1 MRAVIGFLIAAVI
14 VIGVAWSIS
23 ILPGTWSA
31 TIGATSLHASTP
43 VALTLLAA
51 VFLVLYVIIRLLAGL
66 VSMPRRLR
74 RRQARVN
81 RARGDR
87 AVTRTLVALAAGDP
101 TAARQEAFRSR
112 RLLGDTPLTLLLA
125 AQAGRQFGRDD
136 EADAALNQL
145 AARQESA
152 FLGLRGLLR
161 QAIARE
167 DWPAAAALARRAEAA
182 QPGAPWL
189 QEENKVLALRT
200 GNWTEALRMAGPDT
214 RAALAV
220 AAADA
225 EPNRQ
230 SAVRLAR
237 QAWKADPTLPAAV
250 IAYARRLRDLG
261 KSRAAENL
269 MSRAWAVQPH
279 PAIATEYLAPF
290 KGKLD
295 RTQAAD
301 RLASAKPAD
310 PESHLMQA
318 QAALEAGLTG
328 AARKHVQDAH
338 SLGMNQRRLWLLA
351 VDIADQDGD
360 AAESKD
366 SLRRAALADPDP
378 VWRCAVCG
386 TVHGD
391 WRPVCDAC
399 NTPARIAWVQPDQ
412 HGTVLPALDGGQ
424 GQFPRL
430 TAAQDVEGFT

>member
-1 MRAVIGFLIAAVI
+1 MRAVIGFLIVAVI
-14 VIGVAWSIS
+14 VVGIAWGIS

-31 TIGATSLHASTP
+31 TIGGTSLQATTP

-51 VFLVLYVIIRLLAGL
+51 VFLVFYIVIRLLAGL

-81 RARGDR
+81 RNRGDR
-87 AVTRTLVALAAGDP
+87 AVTRALVALAAGDP
-101 TAARQEAFRSR
+101 AAARQEAGRSR

-145 AARQESA
+145 AARQDAA

-161 QAIARE
+161 QAVERK
-167 DWPAAAALARRAEAA
+167 DWPAATALVRRAEAA

-189 QEENKVLALRT
+189 QEEKRVVALQT
-200 GNWTEALRMAGPDT
+200 GDWKEALRMAAPDT

-225 EPNRQ
+225 EPNQ
-230 SAVRLAR
+230 QAAVRLAR
-237 QAWKADPTLPAAV
+237 DAWKADPTLPAAV
-250 IAYARRLRDLG
+250 IAYARRLRELG
-261 KSRAAENL
+261 KSRAAEDL
-269 MSRAWAVQPH
+269 MSRAWAAQPH
-279 PAIATEYLAPF
+279 PAIAAEYLAPF

-301 RLASAKPAD
+301 RLANAKPAD

-328 AARKHVQDAH
+328 AARKHVQAAQA
-338 SLGMNQRRLWLLA
+338 LGMNQRRLWLLA
-351 VDIADQDGD
+351 ADIADHDGD
-360 AAESKD
+360 AAESQD
-366 SLRRAALADPDP
+366 ALRRAALADPDP
-378 VWRCAVCG
+378 VWRCGACG

-391 WRPVCDAC
+391 WHPVCDAC
-399 NTPARIAWVQPDQ
+399 NTPAQITWVQPDQ
-412 HGTVLPALDGGQ
+412 HGTVLPVSGRGQ
-424 GQFPRL
+424 GQLPRL

>member
-1 MRAVIGFLIAAVI
+1 MRTVLGFLIVAII
-14 VIGVAWSIS
+14 VIGIAWGVS

-31 TIGATSLHASTP
+31 TIGATSLQVSTP

-51 VFLVLYVIIRLLAGL
+51 VFLVLYFIIRLLAGL

-81 RARGDR
+81 RNRGDR
-87 AVTRTLVALAAGDP
+87 AVTRALVALAAGDP
-101 TAARQEAFRSR
+101 AAARQEAGRSR

-145 AARQESA
+145 AGRQDAA

-189 QEENKVLALRT
+189 QEENRVLALRT
-200 GNWTEALRMAGPDT
+200 GNWTEALRMSGPDT

-225 EPNRQ
+225 EPNLQ
-230 SAVRLAR
+230 VAVRLA
-237 QAWKADPTLPAAV
+237 QKAWKADPKLPAAV
-250 IAYARRLRDLG
+250 IAYARRLRELG
-261 KSRAAENL
+261 KSRAADDL

-279 PAIATEYLAPF
+279 PAIAAEYLRSH

-295 RTQAAD
+295 RAQAAS
-301 RLASAKPAD
+301 RLVNAKPSD

-318 QAALEAGLTG
+318 QAALEADLTG
-328 AARKHVQDAH
+328 QARKHVQAAQ

-351 VDIADQDGD
+351 ADIADRDGN
-360 AAESKD
+360 AAEMQD
-366 SLRRAALADPDP
+366 ALRHAAMADPDP
-378 VWRCAVCG
+378 VWRCGACG

-399 NTPARIAWVQPDQ
+399 NTPAQIAWVQPDQ
-412 HGTVLPALDGGQ
+412 HGTVLPALGRSQ
-424 GQFPRL
+424 GQLPRL
-430 TAAQDVEGFT
+430 TAPQDVEGFT